1 MQIQIPEQLNFNH
14 NFLNFVLK
22 HCIEDTGFLRKI
34 RPFLDPKV
42 LKLKERVTLLNLV
55 YDYYDEFKQAPQ
67 DDFDLIFEEEKDN
80 ISEVLFKKCKRV
92 LENLKE
98 IKSSNSIYVLN
109 NIRKALRH
117 FAIEEAIVKSAQ
129 LCKAKQYEE
138 AKGIFLKALREHDD
152 IKPTFY
158 DFYSDKTYIPT
169 RVEGKTYKMKTLV
182 KPVDDMIGG
191 INPTHVVIILG
202 ATKGGKTKWLIELAV
217 ASQVQ
222 GLNCL
227 FVSLEMNK
235 EQIDNAFD
243 QAIGFLGD
251 KPGEKIETMA
261 YKKGQWCKVKM
272 EVPTI
277 YDLEKVAKIR
287 KALRANGG
295 KLVVSDQT
303 GMKFNYLNLEA
314 LIDEIEQTEG
324 TIFDVVIVDYLGE
337 MGKTEKGQNTKQRIA
352 ANVAGIKMVGKEKN
366 LIMITAEQGNRKAM
380 RSDVFHSDLV
390 ADAIEPIWVAD
401 LVLAICQSDEEEK
414 ENLYRM
420 FVAEYRHGEKHK
432 SATLVR
438 DLAIGQ
444 IALGEG
450 KLKKKR
456 KHNLIAGL
464 DEY

>member
-1 MQIQIPEQLNFNH
+1 MEVQIPDQLNFNP

-22 HCIEDTGFLRKI
+22 HCIEDTNFLRKV

-42 LKLKERVTLLNLV
+42 LKLKERITLLNLV
-55 YDYYDEFKQAPQ
+55 YNYYDEFKQAPQ
-67 DDFDLIFEEEKDN
+67 DDFRLLFEEEKDN
-80 ISEVLFKKCKRV
+80 ISEMLYKKCKKTI
-92 LENLKE
+92 ENLKE
-98 IKSSNSIYVLN
+98 IKGSNSEYVLN
-109 NIRKALRH
+109 NIHKALKH

-129 LCKAKQYEE
+129 LAKAKEYDE
-138 AKGIFLKALREHDD
+138 AKRIFLKALREHDD
-152 IKPTFY
+152 IKPAFY
-158 DFYSDKTYIPT
+158 DFYSDKSYIPK
-169 RVEGKTYKMKTLV
+169 RIEGKTYKMKTLV

-191 INPTHVVIILG
+191 FNPTHVIVILG

-227 FVSLEMNK
+227 FISLEMNK
-235 EQIDNAFD
+235 EQIDIAFD

-251 KPGEKIETMA
+251 KPGEKIETMI
-261 YKKGQWCKVKM
+261 YKKGHWCKVKM

-277 YDLEKVAKIR
+277 YDLQKVSKAR

-295 KLVVSDQT
+295 KLVISDQT

-314 LIDEIEQTEG
+314 LIDEIEQTKG
-324 TIFDVVIVDYLGE
+324 VIFDVVIIDYLGE
-337 MGKTEKGQNTKQRIA
+337 MGKTERQQNTKQKIA
-352 ANVAGIKMVGKEKN
+352 ANVSGIKMVGKEKN

-450 KLKKKR
+450 HLKKKR
-456 KHNLIAGL
+456 KHSLISGL